1 MDPADPRMMDHIVRG
16 ILMVGATGVVQVLAQ
31 FALSHLMD
39 VLPSPPESRFPR
51 FFMLT
56 HSVGAVMIL
65 LVGHVVQVLLW
76 ATLYFYDWHAFQRF
90 GDAVYFSLASFTT
103 LGAAELTLP
112 TNHRMIGAFESA
124 AGVMMFGWSTALLVA
139 VVVRTDHKRRL

>member
-1 MDPADPRMMDHIVRG
+1 MLPDDPMMGHILRG
-16 ILMVGATGVVQVLAQ
+16 MLMVGATGVIQVVAQ
-31 FALSHLMD
+31 YALSHLMD
-39 VLPSPPESRFPR
+39 ALPSPPESRFPR

-65 LVGHVVQVLLW
+65 LVGHVLQVLLW
-76 ATLYFYDWHAFQRF
+76 AMLYFYDWHAFSRF

-103 LGAAELTLP
+103 LGASELSLP
-112 TNHRMIGAFESA
+112 INHRMIGAFESA

-139 VVVRTDHKRRL
+139 VVVRTDHKRRS

>member
-1 MDPADPRMMDHIVRG
+1 MDGPDPRMMDHIVRG
-16 ILMVGATGVVQVLAQ
+16 ILMVGATGIVQVLAQ

-76 ATLYFYDWHAFQRF
+76 AMLYYFDWHAFSSF
-90 GDAVYFSLASFTT
+90 GDAAYFSLASFTT

-139 VVVRTDHKRRL
+139 VVVRTDHKRRP

>member
-1 MDPADPRMMDHIVRG
+1 MPVDDPMMGHIVRG
-16 ILMVGATGVVQVLAQ
+16 VLMVGATGIIQVLAQ
-31 FALSHLMD
+31 YVLSHLMD
-39 VLPSPPESRFPR
+39 ALPSPPESRFPR

-65 LVGHVVQVLLW
+65 LIGHVLQVLLW
-76 ATLYFYDWHAFQRF
+76 ATLYFFDWHAFSSFSQ
-90 GDAVYFSLASFTT
+90 AAYFSLASFTT
-103 LGAAELTLP
+103 LGASELTLP

-139 VVVRTDHKRRL
+139 VVMRTDHKRRS

>member
-1 MDPADPRMMDHIVRG
+1 MLPDDPMMGHILRG
-16 ILMVGATGVVQVLAQ
+16 MLMVGATGVIQVVAQ
-31 FALSHLMD
+31 YALSHLMD
-39 VLPSPPESRFPR
+39 ALPSPPESRFPR

-65 LVGHVVQVLLW
+65 LVGHVLQVLLW
-76 ATLYFYDWHAFQRF
+76 AMLYFYDWHAFTRF

-103 LGAAELTLP
+103 LGASELSLP
-112 TNHRMIGAFESA
+112 INHRMIGAFESA